1 MVRVRVSNCVAQPQH
16 TRIISVFDLSSS
28 VFGHNSVLKVAM
40 LLLSRAENIWNGCVA
55 RVNMICDKSA
65 TMSLPRTCRQ
75 SEYDLP

>member
-1 MVRVRVSNCVAQPQH
+1 MVQVRVSNCVAQPQH
-16 TRIISVFDLSSS
+16 TRLISVFDLSLS

-55 RVNMICDKSA
+55 RANMICDKSA

-75 SEYDLP
+75 SEYDLR